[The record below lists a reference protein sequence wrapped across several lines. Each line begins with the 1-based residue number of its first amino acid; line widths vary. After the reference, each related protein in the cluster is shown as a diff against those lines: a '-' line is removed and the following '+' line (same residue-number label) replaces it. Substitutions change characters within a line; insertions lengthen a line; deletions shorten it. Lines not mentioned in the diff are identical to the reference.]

1 MVDSYDGTKMLLTVL
16 SDSSNQAMDA
26 EILNHFLELGIKLL
40 EGGNTR
46 IQKNIYHYCITFQRS
61 EVLFSKLHSIITS
74 YSNGLKRNTKSSKS
88 GGDVDSPLE
97 DYTQIGSELLENTLR
112 LLQLFTEGHYLDLQ
126 NYIRY
131 QSNSRNNYDMVGAV
145 TELLRS
151 YLNHM
156 NQANYE
162 SIMRCLDTLAE
173 FVQGPCPE
181 NQVGLIDGKFFD
193 VATAILSVIF

>member
-1 MVDSYDGTKMLLTVL
+1 MVDRCEGTKMLLTVL
-16 SDSSNQAMDA
+16 SDSSNKSMDA
-26 EILNHFLELGIKLL
+26 EILNHFLEFGIKLL
-40 EGGNTR
+40 EGGNTK

-61 EVLFSKLHSIITS
+61 EVLFSKLHSIIAS
-74 YSNGLKRNTKSSKS
+74 YSNSLKRNVLSVKTA
-88 GGDVDSPLE
+88 GDE
-97 DYTQIGSELLENTLR
+97 DGMLDEYSQIGSKLLENTLR

-131 QSNSRNNYDMVGAV
+131 QANSRNNYDLVAAV

-173 FVQGPCPE
+173 FVQ
-181 NQVGLIDGKFFD
+181 VKL
-193 VATAILSVIF
+193 TIFCS